1 MWTWLPEYEV
11 IVNVCVV
18 LLAILLWDEMMKKK
32 EASLTKTHSWQGKA
46 TLLLLAENYKWDEMK
61 SAAAEAWSHQ
71 GHYYKVIIYSVG
83 MHISTKLNGE
93 VLSSHHLNL
102 IVVVALRMMHFI
114 YPSSSS
120 WLGLVAGNIYMQIDR
135 QTWRIDCIR
144 WFNNDEIVVLFSVN
158 VCKVETDFTENE
170 LRFTCRS

>member
-1 MWTWLPEYEV
+1 
-11 IVNVCVV
+11 
-18 LLAILLWDEMMKKK
+18 
-32 EASLTKTHSWQGKA
+32 
-46 TLLLLAENYKWDEMK
+46 
-61 SAAAEAWSHQ
+61 
-71 GHYYKVIIYSVG
+71 

-135 QTWRIDCIR
+135 QT
-144 WFNNDEIVVLFSVN
+144 
-158 VCKVETDFTENE
+158 
-170 LRFTCRS
+170 